1 MDEKPTFSTALPGAA
16 TDWMPGTLRDLI
28 LRADGIAPRRSETD
42 GTRLRS
48 RPTVHPQLGRSP
60 LWNIHTKGSFIMN
73 SAPQVQTLE
82 ISDAVLDTVSGGLS
96 PQVGIA
102 AGSTAISGSD
112 LVAQF
117 GAVKDGVLDT
127 VGQYHQVGVTVSF

>member
-1 MDEKPTFSTALPGAA
+1 
-16 TDWMPGTLRDLI
+16 
-28 LRADGIAPRRSETD
+28 
-42 GTRLRS
+42 
-48 RPTVHPQLGRSP
+48 
-60 LWNIHTKGSFIMN
+60 MN

-82 ISDAVLDTVSGGLS
+82 ISDAELDTVSGGLS

-102 AGSTAISGSD
+102 AGPTAISSSD

-117 GAVKDGVLDT
+117 GAVKDGVLDA

>member
-1 MDEKPTFSTALPGAA
+1 MARACGRGPVSIPSLAA
-16 TDWMPGTLRDLI
+16 P
-28 LRADGIAPRRSETD
+28 
-42 GTRLRS
+42 
-48 RPTVHPQLGRSP
+48 P

-82 ISDAVLDTVSGGLS
+82 ISDAELDTVSGGLS

-102 AGSTAISGSD
+102 AGPTAISSSD
-112 LVAQF
+112 LVAQL
-117 GAVKDGVLDT
+117 GAVKDEVLNT

>member
-1 MDEKPTFSTALPGAA
+1 
-16 TDWMPGTLRDLI
+16 MPGMLRDLI
-28 LRADGIAPRRSETD
+28 LRTAWIAPRRPETD
-42 GTRLRS
+42 GAGLRS
-48 RPTVHPQLGRSP
+48 RPIGYPQLGRSP

-82 ISDAVLDTVSGGLS
+82 IPDAELDTVSGGLS

-102 AGSTAISGSD
+102 AGPTAVSSSD
-112 LVAQF
+112 LVTQV
-117 GAVKDGVLDT
+117 GAVKEEVLDT

>member
-1 MDEKPTFSTALPGAA
+1 
-16 TDWMPGTLRDLI
+16 
-28 LRADGIAPRRSETD
+28 
-42 GTRLRS
+42 
-48 RPTVHPQLGRSP
+48 
-60 LWNIHTKGSFIMN
+60 MN

-82 ISDAVLDTVSGGLS
+82 ISDAELDTVSGGLS

-102 AGSTAISGSD
+102 AGPTAISSSD

-127 VGQYHQVGVTVSF
+127 VSQYHQVGVTVSF

>member
-1 MDEKPTFSTALPGAA
+1 
-16 TDWMPGTLRDLI
+16 MPGTLRDLI
-28 LRADGIAPRRSETD
+28 LRTAGIAPRCPETD
-42 GTRLRS
+42 GAGPRS
-48 RPTVHPQLGRSP
+48 RPTGYPQLGRSP

-82 ISDAVLDTVSGGLS
+82 ISDAELDTVSGGLS

-102 AGSTAISGSD
+102 AGPTAISSSD
-112 LVAQF
+112 LVAQL